1 MRLLLDTSVL
11 IEIERNN
18 TAMAGRLLA
27 YKKREIGMSALCLT
41 ELEVGV
47 LLGRFHK
54 RNRANLDALVK
65 QIKVLPFDATAAK
78 AASRLLAAHDLKGDR
93 AQVFDALI
101 AAHANSL
108 KLPVACVD
116 GDFNRFAI
124 KKLSWAASA
133 STRKAATAAARQR

>member
-27 YKKREIGMSALCLT
+27 
-41 ELEVGV
+41 
-47 LLGRFHK
+47 
-54 RNRANLDALVK
+54 
-65 QIKVLPFDATAAK
+65 
-78 AASRLLAAHDLKGDR
+78 AHDLKGDR

-101 AAHANSL
+101 ATHANSL
-108 KLPVACVD
+108 KLPVAYVD

-133 STRKAATAAARQR
+133 GTRKTATAAARQR